1 MDITESLNVL
11 SQHYPVAAN
20 DSRTELLSR
29 MLEIIRE
36 KTKQF
41 TDPSGLS
48 KEPVDLK
55 SILEKEGIKP
65 AEWQQA
71 KGSIDRTEVD
81 TVSWLAHNIK
91 RIINPLADA
100 ATVRARKAKALLLKL
115 QLINFNPQPQ

>member
-11 SQHYPVAAN
+11 SQHYPVAAH
-20 DSRTELLSR
+20 DGRTELLSR
-29 MLEIIRE
+29 MLELIRD

-48 KEPVDLK
+48 KESVDLK

-81 TVSWLAHNIK
+81 TVTWLASNIQ
-91 RIINPLADA
+91 RILNPITNA
-100 ATVRARKAKALLLKL
+100 ATSRARKAKALILKL
-115 QLINFNPQPQ
+115 RLMNF

>member
-11 SQHYPVAAN
+11 SQHYPVTAT

-36 KTKQF
+36 KTQQF
-41 TDPSGLS
+41 TSAAGLS

-71 KGSIDRTEVD
+71 KGSIDRTEYD
-81 TVSWLAHNIK
+81 TVTWLAQNIG
-91 RIINPLADA
+91 RILNPLADA
-100 ATVRARKAKALLLKL
+100 VAARARKAKALMLRL
-115 QLINFNPQPQ
+115 QLMNF

>member
-1 MDITESLNVL
+1 MNITESLNVL
-11 SQHYPVAAN
+11 SQHYPVSATS
-20 DSRTELLSR
+20 SRTELLSR

-48 KEPVDLK
+48 AEQVDLK

-65 AEWQQA
+65 SEWQQA

-81 TVSWLAHNIK
+81 TVTWLATNIG
-91 RIINPLADA
+91 RILNPITNA
-100 ATVRARKAKALLLKL
+100 AASRARKAKALMLKL
-115 QLINFNPQPQ
+115 KLMNF

>member
-11 SQHYPVAAN
+11 SQHYPVTAN

-48 KEPVDLK
+48 TESVDLK

-71 KGSIDRTEVD
+71 KGSIDRTEID
-81 TVSWLAHNIK
+81 TVSWLAANIK
-91 RIINPLADA
+91 RILNPLTDEVAI
-100 ATVRARKAKALLLKL
+100 RARQAKLLLFKL
-115 QLINFNPQPQ
+115 QLLNFNP